1 MFKASIVKYMQFWA
15 SDYLAEERD
24 AAGPGGDLRLFTM
37 YSFAKFQLLL
47 DIHGDFFGIETKKEV
62 IWYARNGLMF
72 YQHLTALD
80 RRRTDNRRCYKL
92 TPKFHSLYELTVG
105 IDETGRNPR

>member
-1 MFKASIVKYMQFWA
+1 
-15 SDYLAEERD
+15 
-24 AAGPGGDLRLFTM
+24 M
-37 YSFAKFQLLL
+37 YSFAKFQ